1 MAPLVPAVPVSSND
15 LTDGATI
22 QQPPRIQESKLSKR
36 SKQKFIA
43 NISSSRRK
51 RTINSK
57 KTRYPGRKERSTLAP
72 ISESDQQQDI
82 TTTENNVFTDIV
94 GSSSADNPLAAAAS
108 MPSLYNTGLGF
119 SPYGSMMP
127 PSPFMGMDLPYLSGL
142 NQMVYSIQSIVFSI
156 SQAIHMVGTNQQ
168 VLQHAWESLNK
179 MVDNAVLTFHE
190 IRAAERSIEANESE
204 EERNRRKRLKALRY
218 AFVFGGSWLAYKLV
232 RHFLFKTSSRS
243 RYPMIQPPNFHA
255 MSNYSSPSNNNNN
268 IYRSMGR
275 QQQPMY
281 PSNHNHLDLD
291 RYY

>member
-1 MAPLVPAVPVSSND
+1 
-15 LTDGATI
+15 
-22 QQPPRIQESKLSKR
+22 
-36 SKQKFIA
+36 
-43 NISSSRRK
+43 
-51 RTINSK
+51 
-57 KTRYPGRKERSTLAP
+57 
-72 ISESDQQQDI
+72 
-82 TTTENNVFTDIV
+82 
-94 GSSSADNPLAAAAS
+94 
-108 MPSLYNTGLGF
+108 
-119 SPYGSMMP
+119 MP

-168 VLQHAWESLNK
+168 VLQQAWESLNK

-243 RYPMIQPPNFHA
+243 RYPMIQSPNLHA
-255 MSNYSSPSNNNNN
+255 MSNYSSPSSSNN
-268 IYRSMGR
+268 INRSMGR

-281 PSNHNHLDLD
+281 PSNHNHFDLD